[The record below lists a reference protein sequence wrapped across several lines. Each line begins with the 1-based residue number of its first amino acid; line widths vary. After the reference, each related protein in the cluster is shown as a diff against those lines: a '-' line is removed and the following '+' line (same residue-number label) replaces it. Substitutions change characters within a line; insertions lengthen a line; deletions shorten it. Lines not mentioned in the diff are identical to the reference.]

1 MDNERK
7 TPADRSNERQK
18 PFAASARDDSSP
30 LLPHYPTTLS
40 SNQSKRTL
48 VVRDL
53 WESSK
58 SGWHTQICGKAQKV
72 GGTHRYVGKL
82 KKWVAHTD
90 GTHRCTDDLPPLKK
104 RFEDSNVMLR

>member
-1 MDNERK
+1 MSGRLQQTVATNDK
-7 TPADRSNERQK
+7 SRSQRQQGTI
-18 PFAASARDDSSP
+18 PVRYSP
-30 LLPHYPTTLS
+30 ITLRLLAVTKANGLLS
-40 SNQSKRTL
+40 FVT
-48 VVRDL
+48 
-53 WESSK
+53 
-58 SGWHTQICGKAQKV
+58 CGKAQKV